1 MSSSQE
7 MKSKLFP
14 LPLGPP
20 STACAGPVQWMG
32 PASVACISA
41 ADASSPPASHAP
53 TIVRTVCS
61 CAATVLG
68 SMLMPERRPFSQ
80 PQGLVINCCR
90 S

>member
-53 TIVRTVCS
+53 TVVRSLLLC
-61 CAATVLG
+61 CHRA
-68 SMLMPERRPFSQ
+68 
-80 PQGLVINCCR
+80 GLDADA
-90 S
+90 